1 MSKLREKLLKFNFN
15 IFISNW
21 KTSAVGLITLAV
33 TWLPSLGIPITPE
46 IRKIV
51 IYTSIGIGFILS
63 ADGLVFKN
71 NKIEEGDKTNEN
83 KG

>member
-1 MSKLREKLLKFNFN
+1 MSKLKEKLLKFNFN
-15 IFISNW
+15 ILISNW
-21 KTSAVGLITLAV
+21 KTSAIGLITLAM
-33 TWLPSLGIPITPE
+33 TWLPSLGIQITPE

-51 IYTSIGIGFILS
+51 IYTAIGIGFILS

-83 KG
+83 K

>member
-1 MSKLREKLLKFNFN
+1 MSKLKEKLLKLNLN
-15 IFISNW
+15 ALLTNW
-21 KTSAVGLITLAV
+21 KTSAIGLITLAM
-33 TWLPSLGIPITPE
+33 TWLPSLGIQITPE
-46 IRKIV
+46 VRKIV
-51 IYTSIGIGFILS
+51 IYTAIGIGFILS